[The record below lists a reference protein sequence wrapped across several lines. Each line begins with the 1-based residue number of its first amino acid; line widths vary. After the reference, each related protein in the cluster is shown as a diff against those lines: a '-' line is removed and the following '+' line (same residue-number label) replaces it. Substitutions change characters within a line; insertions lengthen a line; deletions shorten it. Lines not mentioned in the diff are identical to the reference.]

1 MKKDLKTLNRSLAI
15 AIAAAMTMTS
25 VPSTLFAADFTDSD
39 VAVEAV
45 EPEETE
51 APVDVEEEPA
61 AEEATEF
68 SSDAAETED
77 VFSDHVSE
85 EATVDTADV
94 QVGTPGTPAKVT
106 GLYIDTDKDYVS
118 FSNASLEYSR
128 GCIQI

>member
-61 AEEATEF
+61 VEEATEF

-77 VFSDHVSE
+77 VFSDHPRR
-85 EATVDTADV
+85 
-94 QVGTPGTPAKVT
+94 QP
-106 GLYIDTDKDYVS
+106 
-118 FSNASLEYSR
+118 
-128 GCIQI
+128 

>member
-51 APVDVEEEPA
+51 APVDVE
-61 AEEATEF
+61 
-68 SSDAAETED
+68 
-77 VFSDHVSE
+77 
-85 EATVDTADV
+85 
-94 QVGTPGTPAKVT
+94 
-106 GLYIDTDKDYVS
+106 
-118 FSNASLEYSR
+118 
-128 GCIQI
+128 